1 MEYLYR
7 TNHILM
13 LKRFLIG
20 ILCAASTLTVHAD
33 EGMWLPILLEQL
45 NIEDM
50 QARGFKLS
58 AEDIYSV
65 NHSSM
70 KDAVVLFGGGC
81 TGEMISAE
89 GLLLTNH
96 HCGFSSINDLSS
108 LENNY
113 LRDGFWAKNKAEEI
127 PAPGLKVTFIIS
139 MHDVTDSILSYVN
152 AQMDEAT
159 RAATIK
165 QRIANLEASYK
176 KGTHYETFVRAFY
189 YGNAY
194 YLFVTETFTDIRLVG
209 APPASVGNF
218 GGETDNWVWPRH
230 TGDFSIFR
238 VYAGKD
244 NKPAVY
250 SSENVPF
257 KPRYHFPISLKGVKE
272 GDFTMVYGFP
282 GRTQEYLTSYAVDLT
297 INSTNPNRIECRD
310 KRLAIMNA
318 YMLGNDT
325 VTLQYASKAKG
336 LANAYK
342 KWKGEKTGLELNDA
356 IGKKQAYEQLFQ
368 VWANTHAGKD
378 YRDLLPQLETLYG
391 RYKAYAELIDY
402 TSEAFFAVEALD
414 FASDFESLISKA
426 LADTLS
432 SEALAQLAAQYKT
445 NAAGFFS
452 GYDKRIDR
460 EMFATMLELYSS
472 RVQPE
477 LQSPYFKTTAAQ
489 YKNNF
494 TAWANAI
501 FAKSVFTNPE
511 KLDAMLT
518 NFSVKKAKKMSAD
531 PMYRLY
537 SEVAALYAAQ
547 IKQYV
552 QPLQAEINILM
563 RDYMRAQMLMEP
575 DKLFYPDANSTLRVT
590 YGNVKGYTA
599 KDAVQYYYMT
609 TDAGLEQKY
618 KAGDEEFDLPK
629 KLVELVEKNDFGPYA
644 DASGALPVAFIAS
657 NHTTGGNS
665 GSPVINANGELIG
678 TNYDRVWE
686 GTMSDIMYDVNRCRN
701 ITLDIRYTLF
711 IIDKYAGAT
720 NLIKE
725 LTLVQ

>member
-1 MEYLYR
+1 MGYLYP
-7 TNHILM
+7 TNHLPM
-13 LKRFLIG
+13 LKRLFIG
-20 ILCAASTLTVHAD
+20 VLLSVTTFAVRAD

-50 QARGFKLS
+50 QARGFKLT

-81 TGEMISAE
+81 TGEMISGE

-96 HCGFSSINDLSS
+96 HCGFSSINDLST
-108 LENNY
+108 LDNNY
-113 LRDGFWAKNKAEEI
+113 LRDGFWAKNKGEEI

-139 MHDVTDSILSYVN
+139 MHDVTDSILSYVT
-152 AQMDEAT
+152 ADMDENM
-159 RAATIK
+159 RNATIK
-165 QRIANLEASYK
+165 QRISALEAAYK
-176 KGTHYETFVRAFY
+176 KGTHYEAFVRAFY

-244 NKPAVY
+244 NKPAPY
-250 SSENVPF
+250 NTDNVPF

-310 KRLAIMNA
+310 NRLAIMNS

-356 IGKKQAYEQLFQ
+356 IAKKQAYEKQFQ
-368 VWANTHAGKD
+368 SWANTHAGKD
-378 YRDLLPQLETLYG
+378 YRDLLSQLESLYG
-391 RYKAYAELIDY
+391 KYKAYAELIDY
-402 TSEAFFAVEALD
+402 TSEAFFAVEAID

-426 LADTLS
+426 LADTMS
-432 SEALAQLAAQYKT
+432 SDALTQLAAQYKA
-445 NAAGFFS
+445 NAVGFYG
-452 GYDKRIDR
+452 GYDRRIDK
-460 EMFATMLELYSS
+460 EMFATMLALYSA
-472 RVQPE
+472 RVQKE
-477 LQSPYFKTTAAQ
+477 LQSDYFKTTAAK
-489 YKNNF
+489 YNYDF
-494 TAWANAI
+494 TAWADAI
-501 FAKSVFTNPE
+501 FAKSAFTQPE
-511 KLDAMLT
+511 KLYAALN
-518 NFSVKKAKKMSAD
+518 NFSAKKAKKLAAD
-531 PMYRLY
+531 PMYKLY
-537 SEVAALYAAQ
+537 SEVATLYATQ

-552 QPLQAEINILM
+552 QPIQAELNILM

-575 DKLFYPDANSTLRVT
+575 DALFYPDANSTLRVT
-590 YGNVKGYTA
+590 YGNVQGYTA

-618 KAGDEEFDLPK
+618 RAGDEEFDLPK
-629 KLVELVEKNDFGPYA
+629 KLIELVEKNDFGPYA
-644 DASGALPVAFIAS
+644 DASGSLPVAFIAS

-665 GSPVINANGELIG
+665 GSPVINAQGELIG

-701 ITLDIRYTLF
+701 ISLDIRYTLF

-725 LTLVQ
+725 LTIVQ

>member
-1 MEYLYR
+1 MGYLYR
-7 TNHILM
+7 SNHKPM
-13 LKRFLIG
+13 LKRLFTGVLLTI
-20 ILCAASTLTVHAD
+20 STLAVRAD

-50 QARGFKLS
+50 QARGFKLT

-65 NHSSM
+65 NKSSM

-81 TGEMISAE
+81 TGEMISSE

-96 HCGFSSINDLSS
+96 HCGFSSINDLST

-113 LRDGFWAKNKAEEI
+113 LRDGFWAKNKSEEI

-139 MHDVTDSILSYVN
+139 MHDVTDSILNFVTP
-152 AQMDEAT
+152 QMDEAT

-165 QRIANLEASYK
+165 QRISALETAYK
-176 KGTHYETFVRAFY
+176 KGTHYDVFVRAFY

-230 TGDFSIFR
+230 TGDFSMFR

-244 NKPAVY
+244 NKPAAY
-250 SSENVPF
+250 STENVPF
-257 KPRYHFPISLKGVKE
+257 KPRHHFPISLKGVKE

-297 INSTNPNRIECRD
+297 INSTNPNRIDCRD
-310 KRLAIMNA
+310 KRLAIMDK
-318 YMLGNDT
+318 YMSGNDT

-342 KWKGEKTGLELNDA
+342 KWKGEKTGLEINDA
-356 IGKKQAYEQLFQ
+356 IAKKQAYELKFQ
-368 VWANTHAGKD
+368 TWANTHVGKD
-378 YRDLLPQLETLYG
+378 YRDLLPKLSNVYG
-391 RYKAYAELIDY
+391 EYKAYAELIDY
-402 TSEAFFAVEALD
+402 TNEAFFAVEAID
-414 FASDFESLISKA
+414 FASAYESLISKA

-432 SEALAQLAAQYKT
+432 SDALAQLAAQFKA
-445 NAAGFFS
+445 NAEGYFA

-460 EMFATMLELYSS
+460 EMFATMLELYST
-472 RVQPE
+472 RVQKD
-477 LQSPYFKTTAAQ
+477 LQSDYFKTTAAK
-489 YKNNF
+489 YKYDF
-494 TAWANAI
+494 TTWANAV
-501 FAKSVFTNPE
+501 FAKSAFTNPT
-511 KLDAMLT
+511 KLYGML
-518 NFSVKKAKKMSAD
+518 NGFSAKKAKKLSAD
-531 PMYRLY
+531 PIYKLY
-537 SEVAALYAAQ
+537 SEVSILYFAQ
-547 IKQYV
+547 IRQFV

-575 DKLFYPDANSTLRVT
+575 DRLFYPDANSTLRVT
-590 YGNVKGYTA
+590 YGNVKGYQA
-599 KDAVQYYYMT
+599 KDAVQYHYMT

-618 KAGDEEFDLPK
+618 RAGDEEFDLPK
-629 KLVELVEKNDFGPYA
+629 KLIELVEKNDFGPYA
-644 DASGALPVAFIAS
+644 DASGALPVAFVAS

-711 IIDKYAGAT
+711 IIDKYAGAS

-725 LTLVQ
+725 MTIVQ